1 MVSGEINSVAS
12 CVMTTNTSWPCLTSR
27 LASSA
32 DLYAAIDPVTPRTID
47 FFPAAMRTTFR
58 AVVLFR
64 LALKSLSIEDGELNR
79 ESAVGEAD
87 SFLSVGK
94 RC

>member
-1 MVSGEINSVAS
+1 
-12 CVMTTNTSWPCLTSR
+12 
-27 LASSA
+27 
-32 DLYAAIDPVTPRTID
+32 
-47 FFPAAMRTTFR
+47 MRTTFR

-79 ESAVGEAD
+79 ESAVGEAE